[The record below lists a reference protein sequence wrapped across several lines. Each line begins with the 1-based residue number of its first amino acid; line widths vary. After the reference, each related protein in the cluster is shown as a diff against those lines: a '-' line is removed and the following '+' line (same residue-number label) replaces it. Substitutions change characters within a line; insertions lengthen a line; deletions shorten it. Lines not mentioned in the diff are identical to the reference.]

1 MLMHRPDRL
10 VYLSSGAHRG
20 GRPHLS
26 GLDWGGSRVTGSYSD
41 SKLFVTAF
49 TLALARLWPEVL
61 SNAVDPGWVPTRMGG
76 PGAPDDLFLGHV
88 TQEWLAT
95 SDDPQALTSG
105 GYWHHQRRSQPHPSA
120 ADEGFQTE
128 LLDTLAAFTGIDV
141 R

>member
-1 MLMHRPDRL
+1 
-10 VYLSSGAHRG
+10 
-20 GRPHLS
+20 
-26 GLDWGGSRVTGSYSD
+26 
-41 SKLFVTAF
+41 
-49 TLALARLWPEVL
+49 
-61 SNAVDPGWVPTRMGG
+61 MGG
-76 PGAPDDLFLGHV
+76 PGAPDDLFLGYV